1 MKKSNSKRVV
11 SAVLIFSVIAFF
23 SSYIIY
29 QIVASS
35 NAKIDTE
42 FALKETVYE
51 TIDTECFVIRDEK
64 FINNDATGTTVS
76 FVSDGE
82 RVAAGDTVSV
92 VFDSVEDASSF
103 LKIQELKKEIEHFEY
118 LAGQANVQTLNI
130 DSLTKKINSELSDY
144 LKSVDNGDFKKAV
157 TKSKLFRDS
166 VIGKQIATGTHLDFD
181 DKLES
186 LKKELDSL
194 QSEKYSYT
202 EVKAEEAG
210 YFISGSDGYEN
221 SLKYDDIDNLTN
233 DDIEKALKSKP
244 TDVSSSVVG
253 RTVSSFKWYIV
264 CLVDTDKTVDLS
276 KDKDIYI
283 NFPSAGI
290 EKLPVSI
297 YKIGNRDSDKT
308 MLILS
313 CDEMNENLSEFR
325 IEDIQIITEEHT
337 GFKISNSSIRTV
349 DGEKGV
355 YIVRGNLMG
364 FRKIHVLYST
374 DTYSIVD
381 NPKDSSDYIKLY
393 DNVVTEGV
401 DLYDNKLI

>member
-1 MKKSNSKRVV
+1 MKNLKSKRII
-11 SAVLIFSVIAFF
+11 SIILIFSVIAFF

-35 NAKIDTE
+35 NAKMETE

-51 TIDTECFVIRDEK
+51 TIDTQCFVVRDEK
-64 FINNDATGTTVS
+64 FIKNDATGTTVS
-76 FVSDGE
+76 FVTDGE

-103 LKIQELKKEIEHFEY
+103 LQVQELRKEIDHYEY
-118 LAGQANVQTLNI
+118 VSGQANVQTLNI
-130 DSLTKKINSELSDY
+130 DSLTKKINSELTDY
-144 LKSVDNGDFKKAV
+144 LKSVDSGDYKKAID
-157 TKSKLFRDS
+157 KSELFRDS
-166 VIGKQIATGTHLDFD
+166 VIGKQIATGTHFDFG

-186 LKKELDSL
+186 LKKELEDL
-194 QSEKYSYT
+194 QSEKYAYT

-210 YFISGSDGYEN
+210 YFISGADGYEN
-221 SLKYDDIDNLTN
+221 VIKYSDVDNLTI
-233 DDIEKALKSKP
+233 DDVKKAFKSKP
-244 TDVSSSVVG
+244 SDVSSSIVG
-253 RTVSSFKWYIV
+253 RTVSSFNWYIV
-264 CLVDTDKTVDLS
+264 CLVDTDKTIDLS
-276 KDKDIYI
+276 NDKALYV

-297 YKIGNRDSDKT
+297 HKIGNRDGDKT
-308 MLILS
+308 ILILS

-325 IEDIQIITEEHT
+325 IEDIQIITDEYS
-337 GFKISNSSIRTV
+337 GFKIPNSSIRTV

-364 FRKIHVLYST
+364 FRKIHVIYST
-374 DTYSIVD
+374 DSYSIVD
-381 NPKDSSDYIKLY
+381 NPKDASDYIRLY

-401 DLYDNKLI
+401 DLYDNKLV